1 MLQNSNPPCS
11 IRTQEAGDGINEREK
26 KERGIFLYLHLFN
39 FSVLID
45 YTFRR
50 SKLAVYNV

>member
-11 IRTQEAGDGINEREK
+11 IRTQEAGYGINERER